1 MGEYFQRS
9 SDFVI
14 GFLVYI
20 ATIYAKSEI
29 ILYKKIPQHFQN
41 LSIKTVLATVLRF

>member
-9 SDFVI
+9 SNFVI
-14 GFLVYI
+14 GFFVHI

-29 ILYKKIPQHFQN
+29 IIFIQRCVGKNDYN
-41 LSIKTVLATVLRF
+41 EGTVPYN